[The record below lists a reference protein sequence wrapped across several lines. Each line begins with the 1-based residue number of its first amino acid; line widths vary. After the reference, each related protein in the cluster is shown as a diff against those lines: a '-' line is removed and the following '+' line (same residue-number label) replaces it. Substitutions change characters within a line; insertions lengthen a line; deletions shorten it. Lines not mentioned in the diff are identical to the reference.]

1 MKMDEVPALEL
12 GLLRRL
18 GGLELGTK
26 LKLEAD
32 GATIE
37 TLALSATQL
46 QVTADDVVQ
55 QIEVVP
61 NRWGGYL
68 RCPNC
73 SALRTKL
80 YMVKRLACRACH
92 GLVRGSS
99 HDDVLTARMEYLRRL
114 LRCGDE
120 PLERIAKPSKMAQAR
135 FDDLLGQLRRTECVA
150 EAEVRRWMQRRSI
163 PTWIIKTLVP
173 STRRG
178 VATVALRMDAP
189 IPWDRVMLALA
200 DLSAAEAW
208 ENG

>member
-1 MKMDEVPALEL
+1 MKMGEVPALEL

-26 LKLEAD
+26 LELEAD
-32 GATIE
+32 GVTIE
-37 TLALSATQL
+37 TLAVTFALL
-46 QVTADDVVQ
+46 QVTADGVVQ

-68 RCPNC
+68 RCPDC

-80 YMVKRLACRACH
+80 YMVNRLACRYCH
-92 GLVRGSS
+92 RLVRGTS
-99 HDDVLTARMEYLRRL
+99 HDDVLTARMEHLRRL

-120 PLERIAKPSKMAQAR
+120 PLERIARPPKMARER
-135 FDDLLGQLRRTECVA
+135 FDDLLGQLRKTECVA
-150 EAEVRRWMQRRSI
+150 EAEVRRWMQRRNI
-163 PTWIIKTLVP
+163 PPWIINTLAP

-189 IPWDRVMLALA
+189 IRWDRVMLALA
-200 DLSAAEAW
+200 DLNAAEARA
-208 ENG
+208 NR

>member
-1 MKMDEVPALEL
+1 MKTGEVPALEL
-12 GLLRRL
+12 GRLRRL

-26 LKLEAD
+26 LELEAD
-32 GATIE
+32 GVTIE

-46 QVTADDVVQ
+46 QVTAGDVVQ
-55 QIEVVP
+55 QIAVVP

-68 RCPNC
+68 RCPGC

-80 YMVKRLACRACH
+80 YVLKRLACRACH

-120 PLERIAKPSKMAQAR
+120 PMERIAKPPKMAQER
-135 FDDLLGQLRRTECVA
+135 FDDLLEQLRRTECVA
-150 EAEVRRWMQRRSI
+150 EAEVRRWMQRRNI
-163 PTWIIKTLVP
+163 PSWIIKTLAP

-189 IPWDRVMLALA
+189 IQWDRVMLALA
-200 DLSAAEAW
+200 DLNAAEARA
-208 ENG
+208 NG